1 MPDCK
6 ESPAFF
12 GSSGKTALVTGQR
25 SLVDAA
31 RVYPVIHS
39 CLGTT
44 GRNAKPSAPWH

>member
-1 MPDCK
+1 MPDWK

-12 GSSGKTALVTGQR
+12 GSCGKTALVTGQR

-44 GRNAKPSAPWH
+44 DRNAKLSAPWQ